1 MKHTFIYNK
10 AKRTKNESGITRSRT
25 HLFNIIKPYSV
36 VKRMAV
42 IIMTAIMIICQTG
55 CGTSGS
61 NGAIVPGSSITPA
74 KKKGNVTDIAKNSD
88 NATLVGIVSSI
99 DTTLKNIHF
108 IDVETGT
115 EYSVMYTGGTDI
127 QDAYGKLKAATLI
140 QPGEIYDVYCNKY
153 GKATKIYGSKNAW
166 SRTSVTDIEL
176 DESSKSVV
184 IGQTTLNYRDYT
196 VVTSGG
202 NLISI
207 AQIVKEDELTLRGI
221 DDKLYSISVDN
232 GHGYLELTGID
243 AFVGGYVTLGS
254 SLLYGVTQDMMLT
267 VGVGTYDVELQSAD
281 MTATKKVTI
290 KKDATSTLDFSEYKQ
305 LSAKKGAINFS
316 VTPENAIMAIDGSEV
331 DYSKPV
337 SLTYGSHTLTLQA
350 NHYET
355 YTETFTVNSDYKTK
369 VIDMTSTSSSTTAK
383 TTSASL
389 TNGYS
394 VNITAPS
401 GAALYVDSVYIGV
414 VPCSFSKS
422 SGNKT
427 ITLSQSGYNTVS
439 YTISIPNTAGDMTY
453 AFPDMTKT
461 SETATVQTPT
471 VTTPT
476 ATSSN

>member
-10 AKRTKNESGITRSRT
+10 ANRTKNESGITRSRT
-25 HLFNIIKPYSV
+25 HLFNIVKPYSV

-74 KKKGNVTDIAKNSD
+74 KKKGNVTDIARNSD

-176 DESSKSVV
+176 DESTKSVV

-232 GHGYLELTGID
+232 GHGYLEQMHL
-243 AFVGGYVTLGS
+243 
-254 SLLYGVTQDMMLT
+254 
-267 VGVGTYDVELQSAD
+267 
-281 MTATKKVTI
+281 
-290 KKDATSTLDFSEYKQ
+290 
-305 LSAKKGAINFS
+305 
-316 VTPENAIMAIDGSEV
+316 
-331 DYSKPV
+331 
-337 SLTYGSHTLTLQA
+337 
-350 NHYET
+350 
-355 YTETFTVNSDYKTK
+355 
-369 VIDMTSTSSSTTAK
+369 
-383 TTSASL
+383 
-389 TNGYS
+389 
-394 VNITAPS
+394 
-401 GAALYVDSVYIGV
+401 
-414 VPCSFSKS
+414 
-422 SGNKT
+422 
-427 ITLSQSGYNTVS
+427 
-439 YTISIPNTAGDMTY
+439 
-453 AFPDMTKT
+453 
-461 SETATVQTPT
+461 
-471 VTTPT
+471 
-476 ATSSN
+476 

>member
-10 AKRTKNESGITRSRT
+10 ANRTKNESGITRSRT
-25 HLFNIIKPYSV
+25 HLFNIVKPYSV

-74 KKKGNVTDIAKNSD
+74 KKKGNVTDIARNSD

-176 DESSKSVV
+176 DESSKS
-184 IGQTTLNYRDYT
+184 
-196 VVTSGG
+196 
-202 NLISI
+202 
-207 AQIVKEDELTLRGI
+207 VKEDELTLRGI